1 MFRSEAGISFA
12 MKRPAILNN
21 LLFVLSPPR
30 ESTEV
35 LAAKPSADSAVVE
48 TSVLN
53 GVCFPPSDSARGLE
67 SILFLEVPRE
77 TSGEH

>member
-12 MKRPAILNN
+12 MKRPAILNIC
-21 LLFVLSPPR
+21 FVLSPPR
-30 ESTEV
+30 EGTEV

-53 GVCFPPSDSARGLE
+53 GVCFPPSDTARGAE
-67 SILFLEVPRE
+67 SILVLEVPTE
-77 TSGEH
+77 TSGEL

>member
-12 MKRPAILNN
+12 MKHPA
-21 LLFVLSPPR
+21 VLSFFLVLSTPR
-30 ESTEV
+30 EGIEV

-53 GVCFPPSDSARGLE
+53 GVCFPPSDTACGAG
-67 SILFLEVPRE
+67 SILVLEVPRE
-77 TSGEH
+77 TSGEL